1 MKMSWGDMAMHG
13 PRKALRRNLELGAPE
28 LGTGRSCGL
37 VDVVFLWSALSLRY
51 RAGFYLLMVAVLLQW
66 SYLRFVD
73 V

>member
-37 VDVVFLWSALSLRY
+37 VNVVFLWSVLS
-51 RAGFYLLMVAVLLQW
+51 
-66 SYLRFVD
+66 
-73 V
+73 